1 MKILEELPKTVLNE
15 MEPLPLAS
23 LMRKG
28 VEKHVQFEE
37 PFMTRIME
45 TLDRLNTR
53 MEQIEKKVDQLIPQK
68 TTDPVSFIK
77 GLISR
82 EVEEPTVPPT

>member
-1 MKILEELPKTVLNE
+1 
-15 MEPLPLAS
+15 
-23 LMRKG
+23 
-28 VEKHVQFEE
+28 
-37 PFMTRIME
+37 ME

-82 EVEEPTVPPT
+82 EVEEPTICMEPMSPEGAGRVPLRPLPSNEGII